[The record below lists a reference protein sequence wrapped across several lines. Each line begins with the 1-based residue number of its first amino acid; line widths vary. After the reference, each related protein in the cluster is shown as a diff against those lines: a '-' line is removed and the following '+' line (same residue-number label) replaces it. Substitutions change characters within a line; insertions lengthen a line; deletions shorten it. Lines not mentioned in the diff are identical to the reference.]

1 MVFAK
6 GQDRVARAAVCD
18 PEYGKNKWQFVGQTS
33 RGFYGILCTIYV
45 CMYVCVY
52 IYIVNSVIIY
62 SDIINH

>member
-33 RGFYGILCTIYV
+33 RGFYVLYMYV

-52 IYIVNSVIIY
+52 IYIY
-62 SDIINH
+62 SELSYYL